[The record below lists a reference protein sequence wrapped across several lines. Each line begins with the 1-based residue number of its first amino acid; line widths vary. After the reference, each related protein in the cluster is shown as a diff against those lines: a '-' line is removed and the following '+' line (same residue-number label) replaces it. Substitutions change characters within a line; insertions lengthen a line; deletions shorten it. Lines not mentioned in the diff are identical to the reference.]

1 MILNTRLQRQPHMS
15 TMSSPDQQA
24 MSDDGAPVP
33 SVDADDATVS
43 FVNDLNPEERCT
55 LELELRAFGVRH
67 ASQHRP
73 IALVTSGGTAADLE
87 INSVRC
93 LDNFSTGLRGAI
105 SAEEF
110 LKRGYA
116 VLYLCRVGSAS
127 PYARVVAQSIGLAQ
141 ANHGLNMASL
151 AKLFATGDEDES
163 KEDQMV
169 QKVLDEEHNLQN
181 QQSGQDPWM
190 TAQPPAS
197 SSGTTTN
204 NNSSRSKTNSTRA
217 AKSAS
222 NDVVL
227 HRRLVNSSKV
237 RTALQ
242 ERSTALKEGRLLT
255 VSFRSV
261 EEYLAKLQMCSESLR
276 NSQSLA
282 IFYLVAAVS
291 DFYIPISHRSQHKIQ
306 SHESHSNEADCGAVS
321 GGLTLHLHPVPKVLG
336 LLRTKWAPDAF
347 LCSFKLETDK
357 SILRH
362 KAERAV
368 RKYGCH
374 MVIGN
379 LLQTRHS
386 QVWVLAPSSQQPAGE
401 QQENAT
407 DFMVEDWPLREITK
421 PKSSDSDALE
431 SLLIDHVVQTHF
443 EFISLH
449 YNKSGA
455 EAMVLAH
462 EELARKKHQAQE
474 EIFWKSVQRTALE
487 WAGVAVGMVFSY
499 VVSAAF
505 RRRMS

>member
-1 MILNTRLQRQPHMS
+1 MWDHVPKHSFNDILTS
-15 TMSSPDQQA
+15 AMSSPDQQA
-24 MSDDGAPVP
+24 MNNDGTAV
-33 SVDADDATVS
+33 SSFGADDSTVS
-43 FVNDLNPEERCT
+43 FVNELKPEERST
-55 LELELRAFGVRH
+55 LELELRAFVVRH
-67 ASQHRP
+67 ASHHRP
-73 IALVTSGGTAADLE
+73 IAFVTSGGTAADLE

-151 AKLFATGDEDES
+151 GKLFATGDEEES

-181 QQSGQDPWM
+181 QRSSQDPWM

-197 SSGTTTN
+197 SSSTTTN

-217 AKSAS
+217 AKSVS
-222 NDVVL
+222 NDVAL

-237 RTALQ
+237 QTALQ

-255 VSFRSV
+255 VPFRSV
-261 EEYLAKLQMCSESLR
+261 EEYLAKLQLCSESLR
-276 NSQSLA
+276 DSQSLA
-282 IFYLVAAVS
+282 ILYLAAAVS

-306 SHESHSNEADCGAVS
+306 SHGAVS

-401 QQENAT
+401 QQGN
-407 DFMVEDWPLREITK
+407 MVENWPLHEITK

-443 EFISLH
+443 EYISLH
-449 YNKSGA
+449 HDKSGA
-455 EAMVLAH
+455 EAMVRAH
-462 EELARKKHQAQE
+462 EELARKKHQVQQ

-487 WAGVAVGMVFSY
+487 WAGVAVGAVLSY
-499 VVSAAF
+499 VVSAAL
-505 RRRMS
+505 RRRMSHN